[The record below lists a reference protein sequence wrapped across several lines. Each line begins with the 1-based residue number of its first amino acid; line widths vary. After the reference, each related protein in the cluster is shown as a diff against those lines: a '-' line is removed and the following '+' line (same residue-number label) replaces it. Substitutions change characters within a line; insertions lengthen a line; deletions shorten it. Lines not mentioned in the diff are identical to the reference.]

1 MGIFTRYGLTVPNAE
16 PSFDPP
22 ISRITAGL
30 HWMLPRWGYAAALA
44 IGLSALVFIP
54 PDRNTQDVAR
64 LERLAPEIERA
75 RALPPETKESIDRLV
90 ARQSMLVGTGSQS
103 DEIRRKAAIDRVTS
117 AMRAKEDSPPGR
129 SIAGAAIQ

>member
-1 MGIFTRYGLTVPNAE
+1 MGIFARYGLAVPDAG
-16 PSFDPP
+16 PSFEPRT
-22 ISRITAGL
+22 SRITAGL
-30 HWMLPRWGYAAALA
+30 DSTLPRLGYAAALV

-75 RALPPETKESIDRLV
+75 RALPPETKESINRLV

-103 DEIRRKAAIDRVTS
+103 HETRRKAAIDRVTS
-117 AMRAKEDSPPGR
+117 AMRAKEDSSAGR
-129 SIAGAAIQ
+129 SIADAAIQ